1 MAWPRVGA
9 PFGGTANGHIDVT
22 YDAEA
27 RLLGSVIDF
36 IQRRRLGHADAPSQ
50 QATTSKTT
58 TYLAT
63 LSQAYGSLPA
73 AVLAEQTPAV
83 TALVIDPAIL
93 HELARGNARAR
104 AHIARAAGALARIM
118 IPATALLDARLAGV
132 ADAVG
137 SIAPI
142 DAEIARAAGEL
153 IGRARLAMPLDAL
166 TVALAA
172 RQPSAALLTTDRI
185 GMAALARAANHP
197 ALHLLTL

>member
-9 PFGGTANGHIDVT
+9 PFGGAANGHIDVT

-36 IQRRRLGHADAPSQ
+36 IKRRRLRHADAPSQ
-50 QATTSKTT
+50 QATTSKAT

-73 AVLAEQTPAV
+73 GVLAEQTPAV